1 MYKKIEDPNDSI
13 GTGTSYKGLIM
24 DTTYQDLVSVFGE
37 PTFPEPSGDNKV
49 QKEWR
54 FKDSQ
59 GNIFTIYDW
68 KTYDEDITENKLEVW
83 HIGSKK
89 FAGDFIDWVE
99 SSVSSVKV

>member
-1 MYKKIEDPNDSI
+1 MYTKLENI
-13 GTGTSYKGLIM
+13 GYDIVTGTSYKGLIL

-37 PTFPEPSGDNKV
+37 PTYPEPSGDNKV
-49 QKEWR
+49 QKEWV

-59 GNIFTIYDW
+59 GNVFTIYDW
-68 KTYDEDITENKLEVW
+68 KTYDENITENKLEVW
-83 HIGSKK
+83 HVGSRK